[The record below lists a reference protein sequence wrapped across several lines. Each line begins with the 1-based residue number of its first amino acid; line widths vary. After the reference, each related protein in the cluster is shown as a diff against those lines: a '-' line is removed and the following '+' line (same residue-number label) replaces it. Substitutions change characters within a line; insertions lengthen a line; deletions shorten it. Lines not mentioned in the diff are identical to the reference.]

1 MFSTK
6 NGENGISAMLRS
18 ILRFSIWKINYV
30 FGPQAP
36 INCLF
41 LFSFFKTSYGHF
53 CLFSD
58 RYFGNISRTK
68 ATIKNAGFQFVDW
81 CMMNIVSENHTQIRK
96 IERGMA
102 NLPLWQWLGWP
113 SSQSKS
119 CDHNVTTFVRRRNIF
134 SRYQCTLYCCV
145 SPLTLELV
153 WVVVECWISVLGS
166 ADWLQKLSSSNED
179 IPTLSD
185 LPG

>member
-1 MFSTK
+1 M
-6 NGENGISAMLRS
+6 
-18 ILRFSIWKINYV
+18 
-30 FGPQAP
+30 P

-102 NLPLWQWLGWP
+102 NLPLWQWLGP
-113 SSQSKS
+113 A
-119 CDHNVTTFVRRRNIF
+119 RRVNLTII
-134 SRYQCTLYCCV
+134 TLQ
-145 SPLTLELV
+145 PLFGGETYLAG
-153 WVVVECWISVLGS
+153 ISVPCTAVYHLWHLNLFGW
-166 ADWLQKLSSSNED
+166 WLNVEFQFWGVLIGYKSWAVQTKTYRHFRTCQDRHVARPYN
-179 IPTLSD
+179 TYR
-185 LPG
+185 